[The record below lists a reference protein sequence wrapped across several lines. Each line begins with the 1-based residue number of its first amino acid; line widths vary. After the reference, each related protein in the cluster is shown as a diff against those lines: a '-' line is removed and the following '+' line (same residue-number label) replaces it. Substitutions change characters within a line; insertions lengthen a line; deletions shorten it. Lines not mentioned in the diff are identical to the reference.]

1 MKKRRLLSI
10 VLSLCM
16 VMALMPQMVFA
27 EGETSGTPSV
37 SAYAT
42 KDQLKD
48 DTFAPDS
55 SGNATNIGKL
65 VFGKNSSGNAQE
77 WYILGND
84 TGVTGDNTVIF
95 AASPIATNQKFE
107 DDKDNNKTFD
117 PSYGVY
123 GSNPTEIYPNHY
135 GASDLRVALQN
146 MAINTDYFTTAE
158 QGLIN
163 ATTVTTNDTKN
174 STTYTTTDK
183 LYALAAD
190 GYGSTTIK
198 AGTNNQTVL
207 AMSSYWSSGDWF
219 RLRSPHVNIVSSPLI
234 ALPGICVSRNDVVD
248 DIAVQPA
255 SNLNLTDVLFASA
268 ATASSSDTKSGTIAD
283 GTAMTL
289 RLDGSSKNIGAVTYS
304 TRTGDIFAT
313 KGSTTGDVVLMVQG
327 NDGTKDWYYSK
338 QITGTETEIVNISDI
353 ESELG
358 LSADI
363 DLSTAKIWMETTD
376 AADGMIY
383 AVDPITSDELISITP
398 PDSITVDN
406 GTAYEDMN
414 LPETVEVETVGN
426 SVTKLPVVWNTT
438 EPKEGSYDPS
448 IKTEQTVTLFG
459 FLQLPDAFEH
469 NSDGPATTTIT
480 ITIKAAPG
488 TSDDSNKDN
497 SSNKDNGSKTDA
509 EDSAKTGDDTNL
521 ALWFT
526 LMLLSGAGI
535 TGVTVYT
542 RRKRT
547 NE

>member
-1 MKKRRLLSI
+1 M
-10 VLSLCM
+10 VL
-16 VMALMPQMVFA
+16 ALIPQLVFA
-27 EGETSGTPSV
+27 EGETSSTPSV

-42 KDQLKD
+42 KAQLMD

-65 VFGKNSSGNAQE
+65 VFGKNSSGGTQQ
-77 WYILGND
+77 WYILGKD
-84 TGVTGDNTVIF
+84 TGVSGDNTIIF
-95 AASPIATNQKFE
+95 AASPIATNQVFNS
-107 DDKDNNKTFD
+107 DRNYKTYNYEARTG
-117 PSYGVY
+117 YGDSAGSTEVY
-123 GSNPTEIYPNHY
+123 SNHY

-146 MAINTDYFTTAE
+146 MATNTNYFTTAE
-158 QGLIN
+158 QGLMN
-163 ATTVTTNDTKN
+163 DTTVTTKDKKN
-174 STTYTTTDK
+174 SATYTTTDK

-219 RLRSPHVNIVSSPLI
+219 RLRSPHVNIVSSALL
-234 ALPGICVSRNDVVD
+234 ALPGICVSRDDVVD

-313 KGSTTGDVVLMVQG
+313 KGSTTGDVALVVQG
-327 NDGTKDWYYSK
+327 NDGTNDWYYSK

-383 AVDPITSDELISITP
+383 AVDPIRRDKLISITS
-398 PDSITVDN
+398 PDSITVDY

-414 LPETVEVETVGN
+414 LPETVEVETAGN

-480 ITIKAAPG
+480 ITIKAAPE
-488 TSDDSNKDN
+488 TSDDSNNNDDSKIDTTNDSNNDN
-497 SSNKDNGSKTDA
+497 DSKADA
-509 EDSAKTGDDTNL
+509 EDSAKTGDDANL
-521 ALWFT
+521 ALWLI
-526 LMLLSGAGI
+526 LMLLAGAGI
-535 TGVTVYT
+535 TGTTIYT